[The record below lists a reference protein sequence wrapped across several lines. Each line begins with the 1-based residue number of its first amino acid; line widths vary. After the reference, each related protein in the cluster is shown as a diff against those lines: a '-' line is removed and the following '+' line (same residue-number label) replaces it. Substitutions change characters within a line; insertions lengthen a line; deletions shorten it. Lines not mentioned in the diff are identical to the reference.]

1 MTDCYP
7 RPPPERGP
15 ANKGPTRLQLA
26 VLAFVVVFIDANKE
40 PPSVEELRAHF
51 GWKSVNGGADVLRR
65 LARRG
70 LVALRKGRHRSL
82 RVTEAGESLAEPYL
96 RSHPEVR
103 RAAAA
108 LNPIHHEES
117 SHG

>member
-15 ANKGPTRLQLA
+15 AKGPTRLQLA
-26 VLAFVVVFIDANKE
+26 VLAFAVVFIDANGE

-51 GWKSVNGGADVLRR
+51 GWKSANGGADVLRR

-82 RVTEAGESLAEPYL
+82 RVTDSGRALAAEYV
-96 RSHPEVR
+96 RAHPAEFRAFTRVIQEG
-103 RAAAA
+103 AAA
-108 LNPIHHEES
+108 
-117 SHG
+117 

>member
-15 ANKGPTRLQLA
+15 ANGGPTRLQRA
-26 VLAFVVVFIDANKE
+26 VLAFVVVFIDANEE

-51 GWKSVNGGADVLRR
+51 GWKSANGGADVLRR

-82 RVTEAGESLAEPYL
+82 RVTESGRALAAEYVRAHPGEFRAFTRVVQEG
-96 RSHPEVR
+96 
-103 RAAAA
+103 AAA
-108 LNPIHHEES
+108 
-117 SHG
+117 